1 MAAAVENDPKI
12 LMIRR
17 LNSSLTESIDS
28 GIHDNQQFS

>member
-17 LNSSLTESIDS
+17 LIALSPSSID
-28 GIHDNQQFS
+28 